1 VVPGEEVVGNTSSGI
16 KRPASVE
23 IEGEPE
29 TKEDHM
35 AERPISQSSGRSLA
49 TQASSAVSTPRFVEP
64 QAIYNRTKELYNEI
78 SRRAFELFEG
88 DGRIAGRDLDH
99 WFKAEAE
106 LLHPA
111 HVQIKESGDAIIVNA
126 EVPGFNANELQLSLE
141 PRRLAISGKKQ
152 SSSDEKKGN
161 VVYSERCSN
170 ELLRSV
176 DLPVEVN
183 VSRASATLNNGILE
197 LTAPKLAAKT
207 VPTQAKSAGAA

>member
-1 VVPGEEVVGNTSSGI
+1 
-16 KRPASVE
+16 
-23 IEGEPE
+23 
-29 TKEDHM
+29 M
-35 AERPISQSSGRSLA
+35 AERAISQSSARSLA
-49 TQASSAVSTPRFVEP
+49 TQPGSAASTPRFVEP
-64 QAIYNRTKELYNEI
+64 QAVYNRMNELYDAI

-88 DGRIAGRDLDH
+88 DGRIIGRDLDH

-111 HVQIKESGDAIIVNA
+111 HVQIKESGDAITVNA

-141 PRRLAISGKKQ
+141 PRRLTISGKKQ
-152 SSSDEKKGN
+152 SSSEEKKGN

-176 DLPVEVN
+176 ELPVEVN

-197 LTAPKLAAKT
+197 LSAPKLAAK
-207 VPTQAKSAGAA
+207 VPSIQAKSAGAA